1 MFRVTWGYHE
11 IYNNQWPIGSEIK
24 QLDQIEVKLKLL
36 GGIQY
41 IWKIKDKKEWVKK
54 NEMEYRI
61 RET

>member
-11 IYNNQWPIGSEIK
+11 IHNNQWQIGSEIK

-41 IWKIKDKKEWVKK
+41 VWKIKGE
-54 NEMEYRI
+54 
-61 RET
+61 